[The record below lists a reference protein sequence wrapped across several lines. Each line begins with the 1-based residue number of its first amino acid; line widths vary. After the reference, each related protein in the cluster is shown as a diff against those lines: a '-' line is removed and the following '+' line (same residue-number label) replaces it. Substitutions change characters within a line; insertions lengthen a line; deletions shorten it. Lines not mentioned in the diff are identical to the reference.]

1 MLKRSFAS
9 CSVFVSVAFSAL
21 PGSAANF
28 GVTEK
33 FWGNANTIGSFA
45 WAIDRANATAGRD
58 TISLFTNVS
67 IDDYQGSPNRP
78 FRLADITD
86 ADGLLIQGNGHSLIG
101 NPSFVTPEGVVHTKT
116 NPQPFRLGDE
126 QTAKA
131 FSFAKIADN
140 VSEVVVAN
148 FTVDGLNSFL
158 NIGKGSVVTVR
169 DSVVKYMGDFGQ
181 RPAPVF
187 EAFDDSILNLQRVSI
202 SNINNFQKPLAGNE
216 FIWFPA
222 IAGVKATLNM
232 ERSTLDLLT
241 SSTAGGITWSGGTA
255 NLVSSVIIGKGLSIQ
270 DFDKDGV
277 LNVVNSLF
285 RPYDR
290 SATARIQAYNG
301 AVANVI
307 ASTIQFDATFTGDVH
322 GCPDNYTCN
331 GAPLQAF
338 TGGTINL
345 GSTAVS
351 VINTDL
357 PPINDPYS
365 AIFRNRPGTLTAD
378 AYTFVQPVPQQDAAT
393 LKSLFSQ
400 PDLLTSGMPYA
411 LTPNIPPYPPVYV
424 ALPSG
429 VVPLNPST
437 LIGVVADA
445 DGTNKLINP
454 IDNSVISADVFGNP
468 RTFNG
473 RRDVGAVQTPGPL
486 PVLGCGAAFG
496 WSRRLRQRI
505 RQGSASGK
513 NGALG

>member
-116 NPQPFRLGDE
+116 NPQPFRPGDK
-126 QTAKA
+126 QAAATY
-131 FSFAKIADN
+131 SFAKIADN
-140 VSEVVVAN
+140 VSEVVVDN

-270 DFDKDGV
+270 DFERDGV
-277 LNVVNSLF
+277 LNVVNSVF
-285 RPYDR
+285 RPYDK
-290 SATARIQAYNG
+290 SATARIQAYNN
-301 AVANVI
+301 AVANVT
-307 ASTIQFDATFTGDVH
+307 ASTIQFDATFTGDVR
-322 GCPDNYTCN
+322 GCPSNYTCN

-338 TGGTINL
+338 NGGTINL

-351 VINTDL
+351 AINTDL
-357 PPINDPYS
+357 PPITDPYS
-365 AIFRNRPGTLTAD
+365 ATFRNTVGTLTAD
-378 AYTFVQPVPQQDAAT
+378 AFSFVQPVPQQDAAT

-445 DGTNKLINP
+445 DGANKLI
-454 IDNSVISADVFGNP
+454 I
-468 RTFNG
+468 
-473 RRDVGAVQTPGPL
+473 
-486 PVLGCGAAFG
+486 
-496 WSRRLRQRI
+496 RLTT
-505 RQGSASGK
+505 A
-513 NGALG
+513 